1 MQSTTKQKPKYVKG
15 AVLGTVGALGLMAI
29 STQTANADTVTVK
42 AGDTIWDFA
51 QKYGV
56 SVSDIE
62 ANNAHVQKVN
72 SSVDLIYAGQTL
84 NISAGSTT
92 APVSSAAVAT
102 STATASSA
110 SALNSDG
117 TYTVKSGDS
126 ISSIASKY
134 GVSADVLVSNNNI
147 DNSNLIYVGQV
158 LNLSTTSI
166 AASSAVASSAPAAE
180 SAAPVASSAVVE
192 SDTAAESAAPVESDS
207 TVASSAVVE
216 SDTSADTTATDSVSE
231 APASTYTESTST
243 ADTTNYDTVAV
254 DNSSSQ
260 TSTTT
265 TTNTNSD
272 LQSGS
277 VVSLAV
283 KLANAGIPYVWGG
296 SSLSGMDCSGLV
308 AYVFQNAEGKSLAH
322 YTVSLES
329 EVTQKS
335 VSDAQP
341 GDLLFW
347 GNHGSTYHV
356 AIYIGNGQFVAA
368 PEPGENV
375 QVQSISSYFMP
386 SFAGTVN

>member
-158 LNLSTTSI
+158 LNLSTTAI

-243 ADTTNYDTVAV
+243 ADTTNYDTAAV

-283 KLANAGIPYVWGG
+283 KLANAGIPYVSGG

-329 EVTQKS
+329 EVTRKS

>member
-102 STATASSA
+102 STVTASSA
-110 SALNSDG
+110 SALNSDS

-158 LNLSTTSI
+158 LNLSTTAI

-243 ADTTNYDTVAV
+243 ADTTNYDTAAV

>member
-56 SVSDIE
+56 SVYDIE

-147 DNSNLIYVGQV
+147 YNSNLIYVGQV

>member
-1 MQSTTKQKPKYVKG
+1 MQSTKKQKPKYVKG

-42 AGDTIWDFA
+42 AGDTIWNFA

-158 LNLSTTSI
+158 LNLSTTAI

-243 ADTTNYDTVAV
+243 ADTTNYDTAAV

>member
-1 MQSTTKQKPKYVKG
+1 MQSQ
-15 AVLGTVGALGLMAI
+15 A
-29 STQTANADTVTVK
+29 
-42 AGDTIWDFA
+42 
-51 QKYGV
+51 
-56 SVSDIE
+56 
-62 ANNAHVQKVN
+62 AH
-72 SSVDLIYAGQTL
+72 
-84 NISAGSTT
+84 
-92 APVSSAAVAT
+92 
-102 STATASSA
+102 
-110 SALNSDG
+110 
-117 TYTVKSGDS
+117 
-126 ISSIASKY
+126 
-134 GVSADVLVSNNNI
+134 
-147 DNSNLIYVGQV
+147 
-158 LNLSTTSI
+158 
-166 AASSAVASSAPAAE
+166 PAAE

-216 SDTSADTTATDSVSE
+216 SDTSADTTDTDSVSE

-243 ADTTNYDTVAV
+243 ADTTNYDTAAV

-329 EVTQKS
+329 KVTQKS

>member
-158 LNLSTTSI
+158 LNLSTTAI

-243 ADTTNYDTVAV
+243 ADTTNYDTAAV

-375 QVQSISSYFMP
+375 QVQPISSYFMP

>member
-1 MQSTTKQKPKYVKG
+1 
-15 AVLGTVGALGLMAI
+15 MAI

-110 SALNSDG
+110 SALNSDS

-158 LNLSTTSI
+158 LNLSTTAI

-243 ADTTNYDTVAV
+243 ADTTNYDTAAV

>member
-42 AGDTIWDFA
+42 AGDTIWNFA

-158 LNLSTTSI
+158 LNLSTTAI

-192 SDTAAESAAPVESDS
+192 SDTAAESDS

-243 ADTTNYDTVAV
+243 ADTTNYDTAAV

>member
-158 LNLSTTSI
+158 LNLSTTAI

-180 SAAPVASSAVVE
+180 SAAP
-192 SDTAAESAAPVESDS
+192 
-207 TVASSAVVE
+207 VASSAVVE

-243 ADTTNYDTVAV
+243 ADTTNYDTAAV

-283 KLANAGIPYVWGG
+283 KLANAGIPYVSGG

>member
-166 AASSAVASSAPAAE
+166 AASSAVASSVPAAE

>member
-110 SALNSDG
+110 SALNSDS

-158 LNLSTTSI
+158 LNLSTTAI

-243 ADTTNYDTVAV
+243 ADTTNYDTAAV

-283 KLANAGIPYVWGG
+283 KLANAGIPYVGGG
-296 SSLSGMDCSGLV
+296 SSLSGMDCSGFV

>member
-147 DNSNLIYVGQV
+147 DNSNLIYVGKV
-158 LNLSTTSI
+158 LNLSTTAI
-166 AASSAVASSAPAAE
+166 AASSAVASSAPR
-180 SAAPVASSAVVE
+180 S
-192 SDTAAESAAPVESDS
+192 
-207 TVASSAVVE
+207 
-216 SDTSADTTATDSVSE
+216 
-231 APASTYTESTST
+231 
-243 ADTTNYDTVAV
+243 
-254 DNSSSQ
+254 
-260 TSTTT
+260 
-265 TTNTNSD
+265 
-272 LQSGS
+272 
-277 VVSLAV
+277 
-283 KLANAGIPYVWGG
+283 
-296 SSLSGMDCSGLV
+296 
-308 AYVFQNAEGKSLAH
+308 
-322 YTVSLES
+322 
-329 EVTQKS
+329 
-335 VSDAQP
+335 
-341 GDLLFW
+341 
-347 GNHGSTYHV
+347 
-356 AIYIGNGQFVAA
+356 
-368 PEPGENV
+368 
-375 QVQSISSYFMP
+375 
-386 SFAGTVN
+386 

>member
-110 SALNSDG
+110 SALNSDS

-147 DNSNLIYVGQV
+147 DNSNLIYVGKV
-158 LNLSTTSI
+158 LNLSTTAI

-243 ADTTNYDTVAV
+243 ADTTNYDTAAV

>member
-158 LNLSTTSI
+158 LNLSTTAI

-243 ADTTNYDTVAV
+243 ADTTNYDTAAV

>member
-147 DNSNLIYVGQV
+147 DNSNLIYVGKV
-158 LNLSTTSI
+158 LNLSTTAI

-216 SDTSADTTATDSVSE
+216 SDTSADTTDTDSVSE

-243 ADTTNYDTVAV
+243 ADTTNYDTAAV

-329 EVTQKS
+329 KVTQKS

>member
-158 LNLSTTSI
+158 LNLSTTAI

-243 ADTTNYDTVAV
+243 ADTTNYDTAAV

-277 VVSLAV
+277 VVNLAV

-368 PEPGENV
+368 PEPGKNV

>member
-110 SALNSDG
+110 SALNSDS

-158 LNLSTTSI
+158 LNLSTTAI

-243 ADTTNYDTVAV
+243 ADTTNYDTAAV

-283 KLANAGIPYVWGG
+283 KLANAGIPYVSGG

>member
-158 LNLSTTSI
+158 LNLSTTAI

-216 SDTSADTTATDSVSE
+216 SDTSADTTDTDSVSE

-243 ADTTNYDTVAV
+243 ADTTNYDTAAV

-283 KLANAGIPYVWGG
+283 KLANAGIPYVLGG

>member
-126 ISSIASKY
+126 ISSIASKH

-158 LNLSTTSI
+158 LNLSTTAI

-192 SDTAAESAAPVESDS
+192 SNTAAESAAPVESDS

-243 ADTTNYDTVAV
+243 ADTTNYDTAAV

>member
-42 AGDTIWDFA
+42 AGDTIWNFA

-110 SALNSDG
+110 SALYSDG

-158 LNLSTTSI
+158 LNLSTTAI

-243 ADTTNYDTVAV
+243 ADTTNYDTAAV

>member
-110 SALNSDG
+110 SALNSDS

-158 LNLSTTSI
+158 LNLSTTAI

-243 ADTTNYDTVAV
+243 ADTTNYDTAAV

>member
-147 DNSNLIYVGQV
+147 DNSNLIYVGKV
-158 LNLSTTSI
+158 LNLSTTAI

-192 SDTAAESAAPVESDS
+192 SDTAAETAAPVESDS

-243 ADTTNYDTVAV
+243 ADTTNYDTAAV

>member
-158 LNLSTTSI
+158 LNLSTTAI

-180 SAAPVASSAVVE
+180 SATPVASSAVVE

-243 ADTTNYDTVAV
+243 ADTTNYDTAAV

-283 KLANAGIPYVWGG
+283 KLANAGIPYVSGG

>member
-15 AVLGTVGALGLMAI
+15 AVLSTVGALGLMAI

-110 SALNSDG
+110 SALNSDS

-158 LNLSTTSI
+158 LNLSTTAI

-243 ADTTNYDTVAV
+243 ADTTNYDTAAV

>member
-92 APVSSAAVAT
+92 APVNSAAVAT

-158 LNLSTTSI
+158 LNLSTTAI

-216 SDTSADTTATDSVSE
+216 SDTSADTTDSVSE

-243 ADTTNYDTVAV
+243 ADTTNYDTAAV

>member
-42 AGDTIWDFA
+42 AGDTIWNFA

-158 LNLSTTSI
+158 LNLSTTAI

-243 ADTTNYDTVAV
+243 ADTTNYDTAAV